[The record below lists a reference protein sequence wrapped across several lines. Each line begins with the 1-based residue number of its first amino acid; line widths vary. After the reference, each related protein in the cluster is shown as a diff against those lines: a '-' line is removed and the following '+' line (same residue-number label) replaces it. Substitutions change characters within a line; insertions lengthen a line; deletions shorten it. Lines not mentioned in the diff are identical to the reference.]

1 MLSNFDNLFQGL
13 TNPKGNLGDWRH
25 AEYAF
30 GAGSARNPFRLAPK
44 TKFNYHVYFDINDDA
59 VSKINSGAQWQKDRH
74 KFEAGMLVKRCD
86 LPKFTA
92 NVETRKKYNRVKHV
106 QTGISYEP
114 ITMTFYD
121 DNLGLTGFLLEAYYR
136 YYFRDGN
143 HVISPSAY
151 QKAHRHPAPAI
162 SKNASAG
169 IFDTIADGVSNYV
182 NDKLA
187 NFSSPLPTTGLT
199 DNPKE
204 FNYLMEDTYDAS
216 KPLHRYGLDNNSVE
230 PFFHNIQISQL
241 AKHTYT
247 TFTIVNPVIT
257 DWSYSNLDYSA
268 GGETTENTITVSYE
282 SVFVNRGVVN
292 RSARADEDK
301 DPIGFGRAEHYDTAP
316 SPMTLQG
323 GGPIDI
329 AGFITDLILPGETDL
344 FDFSAAGSGFSNPM
358 AAAIAGVNLL
368 GQLDNL
374 PRGDE
379 IAADV
384 IGNIVDELG
393 TGGLGGIGGLL
404 IP

>member
-59 VSKINSGAQWQKDRH
+59 VSKLNTGAQWQKDRH

-143 HVISPSAY
+143 HVISPAAY

-162 SKNASAG
+162 SKNAPDSFYDAVADKVG
-169 IFDTIADGVSNYV
+169 GLLNFTEDIA
-182 NDKLA
+182 
-187 NFSSPLPTTGLT
+187 TTGSK
-199 DNPKE
+199 DNQKDFE
-204 FNYLMEDTYDAS
+204 YIEEDTYNTE
-216 KPLHRYGLDNNSVE
+216 KPLYRYGLDNSSVE

-282 SVFVNRGVVN
+282 SVFVNRVVVN

-301 DPIGFGRAEHYDTAP
+301 DPIGF
-316 SPMTLQG
+316 
-323 GGPIDI
+323 
-329 AGFITDLILPGETDL
+329 
-344 FDFSAAGSGFSNPM
+344 
-358 AAAIAGVNLL
+358 
-368 GQLDNL
+368 
-374 PRGDE
+374 
-379 IAADV
+379 
-384 IGNIVDELG
+384 
-393 TGGLGGIGGLL
+393 
-404 IP
+404 

>member
-30 GAGSARNPFRLAPK
+30 GAGSSRNPFRLAPK
-44 TKFNYHVYFDINDDA
+44 TKFNYHVYFDINDDV
-59 VSKINSGAQWQKDRH
+59 VSKTNAQWQKDRH

-86 LPKFTA
+86 LPKFSA
-92 NVETRKKYNRVKHV
+92 NVETRKKYNRIKHV

-114 ITMTFYD
+114 ISMTFYD

-136 YYFRDGN
+136 YYFNDGN
-143 HVISPSAY
+143 HIVSPKAY
-151 QKAHRHPAPAI
+151 QKAHRHPAPSI

-169 IFDTIADGVSNYV
+169 LLDGAIDTAVGAVTDALPSFDFGIPSV
-182 NDKLA
+182 
-187 NFSSPLPTTGLT
+187 GLT
-199 DNPKE
+199 DNQKE
-204 FNYLMEDTYDAS
+204 LNYMMEDTYDGS
-216 KPLHRYGLDNNSVE
+216 KPLYRYGLDNNSIE
-230 PFFHNIQISQL
+230 PFFRNIQISQL

-257 DWSYSNLDYSA
+257 DWSYSNFVYSA
-268 GGETTENTITVSYE
+268 GGETTENSITVSYE

-301 DPIGFGRAEHYDTAP
+301 DPIGFGRSEHYDTAP

-329 AGFITDLILPGETDL
+329 AGFITDLILPGEPDL
-344 FDFSAAGSGFSNPM
+344 FDFSAAGSGFSNPA
-358 AAAIAGVNLL
+358 AAAIAGINLL
-368 GQLDNL
+368 GQLKDL
-374 PRGDE
+374 PRGDQ
-379 IAADV
+379 IAAEV

-393 TGGLGGIGGLL
+393 TGGLGGLGGLL